1 MPAAIYG
8 LKPQGSGQVPLAL
21 RPFVMYDPAAYW
33 FGIPDTGERHGI
45 GVIGRGR
52 GDGGRDVL
60 LPSCD
65 WVEDSCVYNL
75 GALYFRDTN
84 CPNITI
90 AANGTISASKLAV
103 FNHDQSS
110 SSFPDMPIGLYC
122 ASSGRSTYK
131 IMARD
136 YQTYDPLFHRAAG
149 IAGIVNTATAE
160 VLYNYSDLA
169 HGSQFNFDV
178 FFATSP
184 SLLSLWAVRNMSVN
198 DVWWRF
204 SLDPFNDSALWRTYD
219 FIQSPKGNGVNF
231 YARTMN
237 QNVAVPYTS
246 IRSYGTLDIGG
257 VTHTLVMVSV
267 DWYYGGAN
275 RKNLEAPYYR
285 LYPTADPS
293 SVGGCSAYLLDEWVT
308 VHKPTTT

>member
-52 GDGGRDVL
+52 GSGGRDIL

-90 AANGTISASKLAV
+90 ATNGRISASKLAV
-103 FNHDQSS
+103 FNHDRSS
-110 SSFPDMPIGLYC
+110 SSFQDMPIGLYC
-122 ASSGRSTYK
+122 ASSDRSTYK
-131 IMARD
+131 ITARD
-136 YQTYDPLFHRAAG
+136 YQTYDSLFHRVAG
-149 IAGIVNTATAE
+149 VAGIVDTATAE
-160 VLYNYSDLA
+160 AQYNYSDLA

-178 FFATSP
+178 FFGTSA

-198 DVWWRF
+198 DLWWRF
-204 SLDPFNDSALWRTYD
+204 TGNEFDDTTWWKNYSFRKSLTGS
-219 FIQSPKGNGVNF
+219 GVNF
-231 YARTMN
+231 YARTFS
-237 QNVAVPYTS
+237 QNVATPYTS

-257 VTHTLVMVSV
+257 VTHTLVMVSY
-267 DWYYGGAN
+267 DWPYNGSAG
-275 RKNLEAPYYR
+275 KSFESPYYR
-285 LYPTADPS
+285 LYSTADPS

-308 VHKPTTT
+308 IHKPTTT

>member
-8 LKPQGSGQVPLAL
+8 IKPSGGPEVPSAL

-33 FGIPDTGERHGI
+33 FSIPDTGERHGI

-52 GDGGRDVL
+52 GDGGRDIL

-75 GALYFRDTN
+75 GALYFRDTS
-84 CPNITI
+84 CPKI
-90 AANGTISASKLAV
+90 AIATNGAISASKLAV
-103 FNHDQSS
+103 FNHDRSS
-110 SSFPDMPIGLYC
+110 SSFPGMPIGLYC
-122 ASSGRSTYK
+122 ASSDRSTYK
-131 IMARD
+131 IAARD

-149 IAGIVNTATAE
+149 IAGIVNTETAE
-160 VLYNYSDLA
+160 TLYNYSDLA

-178 FFATSP
+178 FFSTAS

-204 SLDPFNDSALWRTYD
+204 SLEPFNDSARWKTYD
-219 FIQSPKGNGVNF
+219 FTQSSTGNGINY
-231 YARTMN
+231 YARIFN

-267 DWYYGGAN
+267 DWAYGGAN
-275 RKNLEAPYYR
+275 RKNFEAPYYW

-293 SVGGCSAYLLDEWVT
+293 SVGGCSAYLLDEWIT
-308 VHKPTTT
+308 VHKPVST